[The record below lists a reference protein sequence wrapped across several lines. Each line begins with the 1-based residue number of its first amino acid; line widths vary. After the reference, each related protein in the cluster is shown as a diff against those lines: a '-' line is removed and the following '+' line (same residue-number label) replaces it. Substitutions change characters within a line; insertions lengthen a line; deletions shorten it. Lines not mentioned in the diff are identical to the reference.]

1 MLSPRRKKG
10 VFEGQSHGKGL
21 LDTKLGVFVL
31 SVYVCVLGGVDCR
44 GGGPREKA
52 IWIEN
57 EAELVRAWFR

>member
-1 MLSPRRKKG
+1 M
-10 VFEGQSHGKGL
+10 